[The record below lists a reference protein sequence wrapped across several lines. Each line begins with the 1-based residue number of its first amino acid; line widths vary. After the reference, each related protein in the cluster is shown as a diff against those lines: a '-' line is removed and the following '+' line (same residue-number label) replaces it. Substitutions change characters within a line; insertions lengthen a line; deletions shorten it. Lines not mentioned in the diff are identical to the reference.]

1 MNPKKLQSNK
11 FTAIMLGV
19 ALIIFSIY
27 TLSRPQLTL
36 TAMSLVFGVLMLLNG
51 LSHILYFFSIEAP
64 GQGNELSPKGSVT
77 SSKRTCRHYLN
88 FILGIIFSVFG
99 IFLLFRL
106 EFAGKLLIYI
116 VGVWLIV
123 DGLFGISL
131 ALKANSGK
139 LRNSVLTLG
148 IIIIVGGIL
157 VIVFHNAAGV
167 LLNII
172 VGLSLLAD
180 GLRLLLGAILLP
192 TVSD

>member
-11 FTAIMLGV
+11 FTSIMLGV

-36 TAMSLVFGVLMLLNG
+36 TAMSLVFGVLMLLKG

-77 SSKRTCRHYLN
+77 SSKRTWRHYLN
-88 FILGIIFSVFG
+88 FILGIVFSLFG

-116 VGVWLIV
+116 VGAWLIV
-123 DGLFGISL
+123 DGLLGISL
-131 ALKANSGK
+131 AFKGSPGK
-139 LRNSVLTLG
+139 LRNSVLVLG
-148 IIIIVGGIL
+148 IVIIVGGIL
-157 VIVFHNAAGV
+157 VIAFHNAVGV
-167 LLNII
+167 LLNIV
-172 VGLSLLAD
+172 VGISLLAD
-180 GLRLLLGAILLP
+180 GVRLLLGAFLLP
-192 TVSD
+192 TVSE